1 MLGLNLVNGSR
12 ASSTLSF
19 FSMGLRVGVLALLV
33 LLVGCSS
40 APKSP
45 ISEQGVKP
53 AHDASIGGQ
62 IKVKKKPN
70 AIDLTQEKP
79 VKQALVSQF
88 SLWKGTPYQYGGS
101 TLKGT
106 DCSSY
111 VQSTFRDKLGYILP
125 RDTRSQVRVGY
136 TVDKSALKIGDIV
149 FFKVA
154 KNTIHNGI
162 YLGQSR
168 FMHAS
173 TSLGVTISSLENDYW
188 RNSYWTARSLR

>member
-1 MLGLNLVNGSR
+1 MLGLNLVNGR
-12 ASSTLSF
+12 RVSSSGSF
-19 FSMGLRVGVLALLV
+19 LTQGLRIAVLAMFV

-40 APKSP
+40 TPKAPSTP
-45 ISEQGVKP
+45 VSVEPSQSMSLPG
-53 AHDASIGGQ
+53 HHY
-62 IKVKKKPN
+62 IKKLPYAV
-70 AIDLTQEKP
+70 DLTQENP

-88 SLWKGTPYQYGGS
+88 SLWRGTPYQFGGS

-111 VQSTFRDKLGYILP
+111 VQSTFRDKLGYVLP
-125 RDTRSQVRVGY
+125 RDTRSQVQIGNS
-136 TVDKSALKIGDIV
+136 VDKSKLKIGDIV

-154 KNTIHNGI
+154 KNTLHNGI

-173 TSLGVTISSLENDYW
+173 TSRGVTISSLENDYW
-188 RNSYWTARSLR
+188 RESYWTARSLR